1 MGDVRLIKERCEGRR
16 QSNREMRLRVLEGD
30 HMKEEEEKV
39 IRKSGNS

>member
-1 MGDVRLIKERCEGRR
+1 MGDVRLIKERCEGRS
-16 QSNREMRLRVLEGD
+16 QSNREMILRVLEGD